1 MHKSPGD
8 NWGKTTLLF
17 RSLCLVEPHVG
28 KRIQTHT
35 HKKIP
40 WYPFFFFLVLEFQIF
55 FLSQVLGIFK
65 KRTDVRVPY

>member
-1 MHKSPGD
+1 MLHKSPGD

-40 WYPFFFFLVLEFQIF
+40 WYPFFFFLGAGISD
-55 FLSQVLGIFK
+55 FLSQSSTGNIQEE
-65 KRTDVRVPY
+65 D